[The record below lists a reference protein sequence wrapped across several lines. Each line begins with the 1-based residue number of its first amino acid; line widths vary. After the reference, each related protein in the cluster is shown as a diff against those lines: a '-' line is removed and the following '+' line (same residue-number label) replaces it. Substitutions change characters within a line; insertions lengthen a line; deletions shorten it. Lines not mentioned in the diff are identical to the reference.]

1 MGRKQTKAQASAEK
15 RLRKA
20 KHRKA
25 LAKSK
30 SIVLPVIR
38 TGTAG
43 IDIGATEIFVAVSP
57 DRDAEPVRCFASFTA
72 DLQELTAWLRECG
85 VTSVAMES
93 TGVYW
98 IPLYQMLADSGIEVC
113 LVNARH
119 FQNVPGRKTDV
130 LDCQWLQYL
139 HSVGL
144 LRGSFRP
151 EQVICAARTLL
162 RHRQNLVQM
171 AAEHVLH
178 MQKSMEQMNL
188 KLQHVI
194 SDITGVTGLRIVD
207 AIVGGERD
215 PLVLARLRH
224 ERIQASEEI
233 IVKSLEGDYR
243 PEHLVTLQQSLEAW
257 RFYQGHMADLDRK
270 IEEFMDGLPAKID
283 LSRHPLPKNWKQQ
296 KRQHNAP
303 AYDLR
308 KYCYRAFGVDVTA
321 IPGIAGT
328 TAQVLLT
335 EVGPDLSKFRSAAA
349 FASWLTLCPHN
360 DISGGKVLH
369 AKTRKG
375 SNRAALALRLGAQT
389 LERSETELGRFFRR
403 MKGSL
408 GRPEAITA
416 VAHKLARIFYTLVTT
431 GKEYDEAVAVKASA
445 RLRNREEAKLRRR
458 AHALGFQLL
467 SLNGAV
473 PSASANLVH

>member
-1 MGRKQTKAQASAEK
+1 MAKKQKREQASAGV

-20 KHRKA
+20 QRRKA
-25 LAKSK
+25 VAKAK
-30 SIVLPVIR
+30 AIALPVIR
-38 TGTAG
+38 PGTAG
-43 IDIGATEIFVAVSP
+43 IDIGAMEMFVAVSP
-57 DRDAEPVRCFASFTA
+57 DRDAEPIRRFGSFTT
-72 DLQELTAWLRECG
+72 DLKALTGWLEECG

-98 IPLYQMLADSGIEVC
+98 IPLYQMLADAGMEVC

-130 LDCQWLQYL
+130 MDCQWLQYL

-151 EQVICAARTLL
+151 EQVICATRTLL

-207 AIVGGERD
+207 AIVAGERD
-215 PLVLARLRH
+215 PQALARLRDG
-224 ERIQASEEI
+224 RVQASEETI
-233 IVKSLEGDYR
+233 IKSLEGDYR
-243 PEHLVTLQQSLEAW
+243 PEHLVTLKQSLEIY
-257 RFYQGHMADLDRK
+257 RYYQKQIADLDGK
-270 IEEFMDGLPAKID
+270 IEEFLDGLPAKID
-283 LSRHPLPKNWKQQ
+283 LREHPLPENRKKQT
-296 KRQHNAP
+296 RYHNAP
-303 AYDLR
+303 AYNLR
-308 KYCYRAFGVDVTA
+308 QYCYRAFGVDVTA
-321 IPGIAGT
+321 IPGIGGP

-335 EVGPDLSKFRSAAA
+335 EVGPDLSKFGSASA

-360 DISGGKVLH
+360 DISGGKVLR
-369 AKTRKG
+369 AKTRRG

-389 LERSETELGRFFRR
+389 LEHTETQLGQFFRR
-403 MKGSL
+403 MRGKL
-408 GRPEAITA
+408 GRPQAITA
-416 VAHKLARIFYTLVTT
+416 VAHKMARIFYTLVAT
-431 GKEYDEAVAVKASA
+431 GKDYDESALAKADA
-445 RLRNREEAKLRRR
+445 RQRERQEAKLRRQAR
-458 AHALGFQLL
+458 ELGFQLV
-467 SLNGAV
+467 AV
-473 PSASANLVH
+473 

>member
-1 MGRKQTKAQASAEK
+1 MEM
-15 RLRKA
+15 
-20 KHRKA
+20 
-25 LAKSK
+25 
-30 SIVLPVIR
+30 
-38 TGTAG
+38 
-43 IDIGATEIFVAVSP
+43 FVAVSP
-57 DRDAEPVRCFASFTA
+57 DRDAEPIRRFGSFTA
-72 DLQELTAWLRECG
+72 DLKALTGWLEECG

-98 IPLYQMLADSGIEVC
+98 IPLYQMLADAGMEVC

-130 LDCQWLQYL
+130 MDCQWLQYL

-151 EQVICAARTLL
+151 EQVICATRTLL

-207 AIVGGERD
+207 AIVAGERD
-215 PLVLARLRH
+215 PRATRWAIGQRGDHHQVIEGRLP
-224 ERIQASEEI
+224 
-233 IVKSLEGDYR
+233 EGAFGDA
-243 PEHLVTLQQSLEAW
+243 EAIAGIW
-257 RFYQGHMADLDRK
+257 FYQKQIADLDGK
-270 IEEFMDGLPAKID
+270 MEGFMDGLPAKID
-283 LSRHPLPKNWKQQ
+283 LREHPL
-296 KRQHNAP
+296 RRTERSRRYHNAP
-303 AYDLR
+303 AYNLR
-308 KYCYRAFGVDVTA
+308 QYCYRAFGVDVTA

-335 EVGPDLSKFRSAAA
+335 EVGPDLSKFGSASA

-360 DISGGKVLH
+360 DISGGKVLR
-369 AKTRKG
+369 AKTRRG

-389 LERSETELGRFFRR
+389 LEHTETQLGHFFRR
-403 MKGSL
+403 MRGKL
-408 GRPEAITA
+408 GRPQAITA
-416 VAHKLARIFYTLVTT
+416 VAHKIARIFYTLVAT
-431 GKEYDEAVAVKASA
+431 GKEYDESALIKADT
-445 RLRNREEAKLRRR
+445 RQRERQEAKLRRQAR
-458 AHALGFQLL
+458 ELGFQLV
-467 SLNGAV
+467 AV
-473 PSASANLVH
+473 